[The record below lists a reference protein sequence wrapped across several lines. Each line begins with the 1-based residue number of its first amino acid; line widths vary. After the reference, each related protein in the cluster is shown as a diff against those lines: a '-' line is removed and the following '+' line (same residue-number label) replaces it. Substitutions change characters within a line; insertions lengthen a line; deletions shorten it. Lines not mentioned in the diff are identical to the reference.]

1 MVIKKITEK
10 WWTLTSDD
18 GVLSLTFFGMSQ
30 AEVLHRFKSYIRD
43 HDLEAIRYTPKG
55 LRHYHDR

>member
-43 HDLEAIRYTPKG
+43 HELEKIRYTPKG
-55 LRHYHDR
+55 LK